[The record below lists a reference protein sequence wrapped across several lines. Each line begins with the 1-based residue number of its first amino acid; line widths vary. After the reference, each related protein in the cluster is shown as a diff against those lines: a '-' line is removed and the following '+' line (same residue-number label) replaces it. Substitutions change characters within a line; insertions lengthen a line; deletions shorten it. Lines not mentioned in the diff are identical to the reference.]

1 MTALQFVLC
10 VPTYNAGNQWQ
21 DWITAYQSQS
31 LKADKVIVIDS
42 SSSDNTVKLA
52 EEAGFLVYSI
62 PQSAFNHGRT
72 RNQAVEF
79 GKSFT
84 DVVVFMTQDAILA
97 SPDSLANLLAP
108 FVDSKVAAVCGRQLP
123 HHNATPLAVHA
134 RYFNYPSKSK
144 VKSQVD
150 ISTLGIKA
158 AFMSNSFAAYRLSVF
173 EKLGG
178 FPDNTILAEDM
189 YLTAKMIL
197 SGYKVAYCAEATV
210 FHSHNYT
217 LKQEFQRYFDTGVFQ
232 QEQQWIQQ
240 KFGRAASEGKRF
252 VLSELQ
258 FLFNNAPHLL
268 PKAMFSTFAKWVG
281 FKLGYHYHKLPY
293 AWRKAFSMHKGYWK
307 DDKNT
312 TFSTADQ

>member
-1 MTALQFVLC
+1 MTDLQFVLC
-10 VPTYNAGNQWQ
+10 VPTCNAGNQWK
-21 DWITAYQSQS
+21 DWIAAYQSQS

-52 EEAGFLVYSI
+52 EEAGFSVYSI
-62 PQSAFNHGRT
+62 PQTIFNHGRT

-79 GKSFT
+79 SRSFT

-108 FVDSKVAAVCGRQLP
+108 FVDPEVAAVCGRQLP
-123 HHNATPLAVHA
+123 HHEATPLAVHA
-134 RYFNYPSKSK
+134 RYFNYPSESR
-144 VKSQVD
+144 VRTMTD
-150 ISTLGIKA
+150 ISALGIKT

-173 EKLGG
+173 DKLGG

-232 QEQQWIQQ
+232 QKQTWIQQ
-240 KFGRAASEGKRF
+240 TFGKAASEGKKF
-252 VLSELQ
+252 VLSELK
-258 FLFNNAPHLL
+258 FLVKNAPHWL
-268 PKAMFSTFAKWVG
+268 PKALLSTLAKWIG
-281 FKLGYHYHKLPY
+281 FKLGYHYQTLPY
-293 AWRKAFSMHKGYWK
+293 AWRKALSMHKGYWK
-307 DDKNT
+307 DEKD
-312 TFSTADQ
+312 TALRAPHQ

>member
-10 VPTYNAGNQWQ
+10 VQTCNAGNQWQ

-52 EEAGFLVYSI
+52 EEAGFSVYSI
-62 PQSAFNHGRT
+62 PQSIFNHGRT

-97 SPDSLANLLAP
+97 SPDSLANLLSP

-123 HHNATPLAVHA
+123 HHNATMLATHA
-134 RYFNYPSKSK
+134 RYFNYPPESK

-150 ISTLGIKA
+150 IPTLGIKA

-173 EKLGG
+173 EELGG

-240 KFGRAASEGKRF
+240 KFGRVASEGKRF
-252 VLSELQ
+252 VLSELK
-258 FLFNNAPHLL
+258 FLSIKSPLL
-268 PKAMFSTFAKWVG
+268 IPKAILSTLAKLIG
-281 FKLGYHYHKLPY
+281 FKLGYYYYMLPY
-293 AWRKAFSMHKGYWK
+293 KWCKALSMHKGYW
-307 DDKNT
+307 DK
-312 TFSTADQ
+312 

>member
-1 MTALQFVLC
+1 MRLLLVI
-10 VPTYNAGNQWQ
+10 PTYNAGNQWQ

-42 SSSDNTVKLA
+42 SSSDNTVNLA

-62 PQSAFNHGRT
+62 PQSAFNHGGT
-72 RNQAVEF
+72 RNQAIKL
-79 GKSFT
+79 GKGFS
-84 DVVVFMTQDAILA
+84 DIVVFMTQDAILA

-108 FVDSKVAAVCGRQLP
+108 FVDPEVAAVCGRQLP
-123 HHNATPLAVHA
+123 HHEATPLAVHA
-134 RYFNYPSKSK
+134 RYFNYPSESR
-144 VKSQVD
+144 VRTMAD
-150 ISTLGIKA
+150 ISALGIKT

-173 EKLGG
+173 DKLGG

-232 QEQQWIQQ
+232 QEQKWIQQ
-240 KFGRAASEGKRF
+240 KFGKASSEGKKF
-252 VLSELQ
+252 VLSELR
-258 FLFNNAPHLL
+258 FLSMRSPHLI
-268 PKAMFSTFAKWVG
+268 PKAILSTCAKWLG
-281 FKLGYHYHKLPY
+281 FKLGYYYHMLPY
-293 AWRKAFSMHKGYWK
+293 KWCRAFSMHKGYWNK
-307 DDKNT
+307 VT
-312 TFSTADQ
+312 

>member
-10 VPTYNAGNQWQ
+10 VPTCNAGNQWQ
-21 DWITAYQSQS
+21 EWITAYQSQS

-42 SSSDNTVKLA
+42 SSSDSTVKLA
-52 EEAGFLVYSI
+52 EEAGFSVYSI
-62 PQSAFNHGRT
+62 PQSVFNHGRT

-79 GKSFT
+79 AKSFA

-97 SPDSLANLLAP
+97 SPDSLANLLSP

-123 HHNATPLAVHA
+123 HHNATMLATHA
-134 RYFNYPSKSK
+134 RYFNYPPESK

-150 ISTLGIKA
+150 IPTLGIKA

-173 EKLGG
+173 EELGG

-240 KFGRAASEGKRF
+240 K
-252 VLSELQ
+252 L
-258 FLFNNAPHLL
+258 
-268 PKAMFSTFAKWVG
+268 
-281 FKLGYHYHKLPY
+281 
-293 AWRKAFSMHKGYWK
+293 
-307 DDKNT
+307 
-312 TFSTADQ
+312 

>member
-1 MTALQFVLC
+1 MAALQFVLC
-10 VPTYNAGNQWQ
+10 VPTYNAGNKWQ
-21 DWITAYQSQS
+21 DWIVAYQSQS

-52 EEAGFLVYSI
+52 EEAGFSIYSI
-62 PQSAFNHGRT
+62 PQSAFNHGGT

-97 SPDSLANLLAP
+97 SSDSLANLLAP
-108 FVDSKVAAVCGRQLP
+108 FVDPEVAAVCGRQLP
-123 HHNATPLAVHA
+123 HHDATLLAAHA
-134 RYFNYPSKSK
+134 RYFNYPSESK
-144 VKSQVD
+144 VKSKED
-150 ISTLGIKA
+150 IFALGIKA

-173 EKLGG
+173 EELGG

-232 QEQQWIQQ
+232 QEQKWIQQ
-240 KFGRAASEGKRF
+240 KFGKAASEGKRF
-252 VLSELQ
+252 VLSELK
-258 FLFNNAPHLL
+258 FLSIKSPHLI
-268 PKAMFSTFAKWVG
+268 PKAILSTLAKLIG
-281 FKLGYHYHKLPY
+281 FKLGYYYYMLPY
-293 AWRKAFSMHKGYWK
+293 KWCKALSMHKGYWNK
-307 DDKNT
+307 
-312 TFSTADQ
+312 